1 MLLFLIEVITLK
13 NCSVTVFNM
22 VTCASC
28 VLRKTIIF
36 QGNVLVTLSLF
47 FQAMKKKDTKD
58 IKIRVI
64 EVILDN
70 GTKEYLAT
78 NLFDST
84 ITQSM
89 FQELYF
95 YRWPVELKY
104 KELKSRL
111 AIEEFSGAT
120 TTSVFQEFYI
130 NMLLSNLSSLI
141 KNQADEEIEISAK
154 SSNKYRYQANRAFII
169 GFMKRLLPKILCTI
183 STIDEINRL
192 YSEAVRNRSQIM
204 PGRTFKRKKNKAKGR
219 THFNHQKVSF

>member
-1 MLLFLIEVITLK
+1 
-13 NCSVTVFNM
+13 
-22 VTCASC
+22 
-28 VLRKTIIF
+28 
-36 QGNVLVTLSLF
+36 
-47 FQAMKKKDTKD
+47 MKKKDTKD

-169 GFMKRLLPKILCTI
+169 DFMKRLLPKILCTI

-192 YSEAVRNRSQIM
+192 YSKAVRNKSQIM

>member
-1 MLLFLIEVITLK
+1 MRLKENYNISRKCSGDIIT
-13 NCSVTVFNM
+13 
-22 VTCASC
+22 
-28 VLRKTIIF
+28 VLP
-36 QGNVLVTLSLF
+36 GDE
-47 FQAMKKKDTKD
+47 KKGTKD

-120 TTSVFQEFYI
+120 TTSVLVRHFLNPLMNSIANFFPLNAWKLNI
-130 NMLLSNLSSLI
+130 ILSSPTTI
-141 KNQADEEIEISAK
+141 VQQIH
-154 SSNKYRYQANRAFII
+154 II
-169 GFMKRLLPKILCTI
+169 I
-183 STIDEINRL
+183 
-192 YSEAVRNRSQIM
+192 
-204 PGRTFKRKKNKAKGR
+204 
-219 THFNHQKVSF
+219 